1 MQKKKIL
8 AVGLASLLAVTSIG
22 TTGVSA
28 ESTSMKVGKRTVY
41 ISSRI
46 DKSTANASTGSDMDI
61 SAKVSSKY
69 YAAKNGKILPVQS
82 KTGRGSKVATVA
94 FSAPSGSV
102 SKSIT
107 SSHSASWNGAKGSDV
122 TAASR

>member
-1 MQKKKIL
+1 MQKKKML
-8 AVGLASLLAVTSIG
+8 AVGLVGFLVVTSIG
-22 TTGVSA
+22 VTGVGA
-28 ESTSMKVGKRTVY
+28 ENTSMKVGKKTVY
-41 ISSRI
+41 ISSTI
-46 DKSTANASTGSDMDI
+46 NKSVANASTGSDVDV

-82 KTGRGSKVATVA
+82 KTGRGSKIAAVS
-94 FSAPSGSV
+94 FSAPSGAV

-107 SSHSASWNGAKGSDV
+107 SSHSASWNGAKANDV